1 MKREIKELKRI
12 ARGNL
17 QGHFLELIRALVFC
31 DLIVSLIETPFSMM
45 TNDVPFSPTN
55 SIYYIA
61 ILLITIVSVVLTV
74 GQYCL
79 HLRIARNGELHLS
92 ELFYPLRY
100 DANRLIMTEA
110 ILFVIRL
117 IGLAPIIGAIAIV
130 SFYEGLEMYLIAI
143 VLALLGCLLTLYI
156 EVTLGLIYF
165 VLIDNEELSGIAC
178 IKKSLRMVKG
188 YKCRLLY
195 LFASFLGISTL
206 MLFTFGLAIL
216 WIQPYMMQ
224 TTTLFYMDVT
234 GELDAVLEEKR
245 KQEPIP
251 EPVAIDSYV

>member
-17 QGHFLELIRALVFC
+17 QGNFLGLIRALVFC

-45 TNDVPFSPTN
+45 TNDIMFSPTN
-55 SIYYIA
+55 VVYYVA
-61 ILLITIVSVVLTV
+61 VLLITIVSVVLTV

-79 HLRIARNGELHLS
+79 HLRIARDGKLHLS

-100 DANRLIMTEA
+100 DANRLIVTEA

-117 IGLAPIIGAIAIV
+117 IGLAPIIGAVVII
-130 SFYEGLEMYLIAI
+130 SFYEGMQMYLLAA
-143 VLALLGCLLTLYI
+143 VLTVLGCVITLFI
-156 EVTLGLIYF
+156 EVTFGLTYF
-165 VLIDNEELSGIAC
+165 VLIDNEELSGITCMKKAVGM
-178 IKKSLRMVKG
+178 IKGNKGRM
-188 YKCRLLY
+188 LY
-195 LFASFLGISTL
+195 LLTSFVGILLL
-206 MLFTFGLAIL
+206 MIPTFGLAIL

-234 GELDAVLEEKR
+234 GELDEVFEKR
-245 KQEPIP
+245 KHEPAP
-251 EPVAIDSYV
+251 DPVVIDSYV

>member
-17 QGHFLELIRALVFC
+17 QGHFLGLIRALVFC

-45 TNDVPFSPTN
+45 TNDAPFSPTN
-55 SIYYIA
+55 IIYYIA

-79 HLRIARNGELHLS
+79 HLRIARSGELHLS

-117 IGLAPIIGAIAIV
+117 IGLAPIIGAVIII
-130 SFYEGLEMYLIAI
+130 SFYESMEMYLIAI
-143 VLALLGCLLTLYI
+143 GLTLFGCILTLYI
-156 EVTLGLIYF
+156 EVTFGLIYF

-178 IKKSLRMVKG
+178 IKKSLRMIKG
-188 YKCRLLY
+188 YKGRLLY

-216 WIQPYMMQ
+216 WIQPYIMQ
-224 TTTLFYMDVT
+224 TTTLFYLDVT

>member
-17 QGHFLELIRALVFC
+17 QGHFLGLIRALVFC
-31 DLIVSLIETPFSMM
+31 DLIISLIETPFSMM
-45 TNDVPFSPTN
+45 TNEIPFSSTN
-55 SIYYIA
+55 IIYYIA

-117 IGLAPIIGAIAIV
+117 IGLAPIIGAVVII
-130 SFYEGLEMYLIAI
+130 SFYEGMEMYLIAI
-143 VLALLGCLLTLYI
+143 GLALLGCVLTIYI
-156 EVTLGLIYF
+156 EVTFGLIYF
-165 VLIDNEELSGIAC
+165 VLIDNEELSGVQC
-178 IKKSLRMVKG
+178 IKKALSLIKGHKGRMF
-188 YKCRLLY
+188 YLL
-195 LFASFLGISTL
+195 ASFLGISLLT
-206 MLFTFGLAIL
+206 LFTFGLALL
-216 WIQPYMMQ
+216 WVQPYMMQ

>member
-1 MKREIKELKRI
+1 MKRKVKELKRI

-17 QGHFLELIRALVFC
+17 QGHFLGLIRALVFC
-31 DLIVSLIETPFSMM
+31 DLIVALIETPFSMM

-55 SIYYIA
+55 IIYYVA

-79 HLRIARNGELHLS
+79 HLRIARNGKLHLS

-100 DANRLIMTEA
+100 DATRLIITEA

-156 EVTLGLIYF
+156 EATFGLIYF

-178 IKKSLRMVKG
+178 IKKALRMVKG
-188 YKCRLLY
+188 YKGRLLY
-195 LFASFLGISTL
+195 LLASFLGISIL

-216 WIQPYMMQ
+216 WIHPYMMQ
-224 TTTLFYMDVT
+224 TTTLFYMDIT
-234 GELDAVLEEKR
+234 GELDEVLAQKR
-245 KQEPIP
+245 KQEPTP
-251 EPVAIDSYV
+251 EPVVIDSYV